1 MKNNENEN
9 SKKTIQAQIWI
20 RPIIVTLVMIVVIFL
35 SAGRLNYWQGW
46 IFNLL
51 FIFFL
56 IITIIALRDKPELIT
71 ERQKPG
77 EGMKPWDKILF
88 ILSTPL
94 FLVLIVL
101 ASLDGGRFQWSPQ
114 IPLYIYIL
122 SGMIYII
129 GQLIFLWAKYTNS
142 FFSSVVRIQVD
153 RGHTVCQD
161 GPYRF
166 IRHPG
171 YFGTILLTLVSPLL
185 LGSLWA
191 LIPCSLTL
199 IPIIIRTHLEDRT
212 LQEELPG
219 YVQYTQKVRYKL
231 IPYLW

>member
-1 MKNNENEN
+1 VKNNENEN
-9 SKKTIQAQIWI
+9 SEKIIPAQIWI
-20 RPIIVTLVMIVVIFL
+20 RPVIVTLIMIVVIFL

-46 IFNLL
+46 IFNIL
-51 FIFFL
+51 FIFFV
-56 IITIIALRDKPELIT
+56 IITIIALRGKPGLIT

-77 EGMKPWDKILF
+77 EGMKSWDKICL

-94 FLVLIVL
+94 FLVLLVL
-101 ASLDGGRFQWSPQ
+101 AGLDGGRFQWSPR

-122 SGMIYII
+122 SGVIYII

-171 YFGTILLTLVSPLL
+171 YFGSILLTLASPLL
-185 LGSLWA
+185 LGSFWA
-191 LIPCSLTL
+191 LIAAAVTL

-219 YVQYTQKVRYKL
+219 YVEYTQKVKYKL